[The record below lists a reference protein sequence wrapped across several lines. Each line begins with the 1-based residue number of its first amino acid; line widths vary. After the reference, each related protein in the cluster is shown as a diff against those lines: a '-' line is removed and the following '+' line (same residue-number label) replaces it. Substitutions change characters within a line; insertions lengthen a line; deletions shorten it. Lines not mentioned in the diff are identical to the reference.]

1 MHQCCSPAFGKKQEV
16 SNCDS
21 SGISHYTRNHDPI
34 SLLRLLLLWNWSL
47 RSSQAPWST
56 LAAETTSGTFQVTIS
71 VSEAGNRMARPN
83 IAHHIESNQPKVTT
97 TNEDPAYIG
106 MALNWHTSEVFNL
119 ANHGNLC
126 FMAQNL
132 ASSCWEASLSCQVV
146 LARQTIIQLEGNS
159 SVQTN
164 ATRYL
169 VWNQDDPKY
178 FGWNPIVY
186 YTQFHPAVSS
196 FTVSVLGRWQIKT
209 RYAVCFQHI

>member
-1 MHQCCSPAFGKKQEV
+1 MVIPTNFLARFWLNLCTNWASNLLSLKVGCTNVAPQHFGKKQEV

-132 ASSCWEASLSCQVV
+132 ASSCWEARFPV
-146 LARQTIIQLEGNS
+146 R
-159 SVQTN
+159 
-164 ATRYL
+164 
-169 VWNQDDPKY
+169 
-178 FGWNPIVY
+178 
-186 YTQFHPAVSS
+186 
-196 FTVSVLGRWQIKT
+196 
-209 RYAVCFQHI
+209 